1 MKQYIK
7 SRMAP
12 PAWRGTIAV
21 GALLACH
28 ASAFA
33 GDLPGGGG
41 ATGQLV
47 PAMVRACPRHGE
59 GFFTIPGT
67 DSCIRIGGLARLEV
81 AATAP
86 LPIGVSDR
94 MGFSA
99 LGRINIDARTV
110 TEWGTVRTFVRL
122 GVQSLTGRSVSGDMA
137 RQADAFA
144 ATGVDTFGRAQK
156 GVLLDRAF
164 IQFGGLTAGRSN
176 SFFDFYAHDLEL
188 IGVTPVS
195 DPPPVN
201 LLAYTFKAGHGLS
214 LTVAAEDPTS
224 RRAPL
229 AYAGFRNGKSVLDGG
244 IPVAPVPAD
253 RDATGAPVF
262 RMIDMRQRLNMPDV
276 TAALRMDADWGA
288 VQLSGALHE
297 VTVGQF
303 VGPADRS
310 VQARRPDARYGYAVQ
325 AGLMLN
331 MQWLGAGDKLW
342 LQASAAR
349 GAIGYTGANAL
360 AGADA
365 LSGSPFG
372 HFDAW
377 AADGYIGPD
386 GKLQL
391 SESWSAVAALQ
402 HYWRPDLA
410 HSVFAGMS
418 RISYGAG
425 NPAGLG
431 EPGGFSNRLVGD
443 HMYGAGT
450 QLAWSPVPDLTI
462 AGEVAWTRL
471 HMAQACTDLGR
482 AAVLPARMLRNEQGW
497 LGRLRIERSF

>member
-1 MKQYIK
+1 
-7 SRMAP
+7 MARS
-12 PAWRGTIAV
+12 AWRRGPVIM
-21 GALLACH
+21 GALLACTTTV
-28 ASAFA
+28 FA
-33 GDLPGGGG
+33 GDLPGAGGTKNPL
-41 ATGQLV
+41 A
-47 PAMVRACPRHGE
+47 ASMVMACPHHGE

-67 DSCIRIGGLARLEV
+67 DSCIRIGGLARLDMS
-81 AATAP
+81 ATVP
-86 LPIGVSDR
+86 LPVGVRDR
-94 MGFSA
+94 MGFAA
-99 LGRINIDARTV
+99 LGRINIDARTA
-110 TEWGTVRTFVRL
+110 TEWGTVRTFVRI

-214 LTVAAEDPTS
+214 LTVAAEDPTA
-224 RRAPL
+224 RRVPL

-244 IPVAPVPAD
+244 IPVAPVPAG

-262 RMIDMRQRLNMPDV
+262 RMIDMRQRLNVPDV

-303 VGPADRS
+303 VGSSTGPAGAAI
-310 VQARRPDARYGYAVQ
+310 QARRPDARYGYAVQ

-331 MQWLGAGDKLW
+331 LPWLGAGDKLW
-342 LQASAAR
+342 LQAAAAR

-372 HFDAW
+372 RFDAY

-391 SESWSAVAALQ
+391 SEAGRRLRRCSTTGVPTWRRACSPASPASA
-402 HYWRPDLA
+402 
-410 HSVFAGMS
+410 
-418 RISYGAG
+418 
-425 NPAGLG
+425 
-431 EPGGFSNRLVGD
+431 
-443 HMYGAGT
+443 
-450 QLAWSPVPDLTI
+450 
-462 AGEVAWTRL
+462 
-471 HMAQACTDLGR
+471 MAQ
-482 AAVLPARMLRNEQGW
+482 VIPPASVSPMGSATGLWAIICMAPVRNWPGPPF
-497 LGRLRIERSF
+497 RT